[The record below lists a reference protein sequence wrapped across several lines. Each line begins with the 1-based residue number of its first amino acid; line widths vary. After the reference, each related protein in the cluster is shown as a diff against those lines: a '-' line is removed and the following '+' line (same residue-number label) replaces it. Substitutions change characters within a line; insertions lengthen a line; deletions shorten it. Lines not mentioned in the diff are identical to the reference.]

1 MNKGDQ
7 INHYNGKLPFT
18 SLLLLIFSFYSCNEK
33 PIERKAERSFYY
45 WKSVVK
51 LTAFELKRLDSLQV
65 KNIYL
70 KFFDVDFD
78 ISSNQAIP
86 IAKMQIQDRG
96 LIGKY
101 NIIPTV
107 FITNASIQKID
118 STQTKLL
125 AAKIYGLINDLC
137 KKYQINHIAEIQL
150 DCDWTASTRDKY
162 FSLLQQMKQVTKT
175 TISATIRLHQ
185 IKYISSS
192 GIPPADRGL
201 LMCYNM
207 GNLKNPATKNSI
219 IETTELRKYIGNL
232 SSYPLPL
239 DIALPL
245 FEWKVLFRE
254 NIYKG
259 LIENIPD
266 VAFTNSFT
274 RKEEGRFEIL
284 KDTILA
290 GYDLRKGDVLRSEE
304 SNIAELTTSAKEV
317 NQRLKN
323 TLGRVS
329 LYHLDSVTLSKF
341 TTNELEGIYTIF
353 R

>member
-1 MNKGDQ
+1 
-7 INHYNGKLPFT
+7 
-18 SLLLLIFSFYSCNEK
+18 
-33 PIERKAERSFYY
+33 
-45 WKSVVK
+45 
-51 LTAFELKRLDSLQV
+51 
-65 KNIYL
+65 
-70 KFFDVDFD
+70 
-78 ISSNQAIP
+78 
-86 IAKMQIQDRG
+86 
-96 LIGKY
+96 
-101 NIIPTV
+101 
-107 FITNASIQKID
+107 
-118 STQTKLL
+118 
-125 AAKIYGLINDLC
+125 
-137 KKYQINHIAEIQL
+137 
-150 DCDWTASTRDKY
+150 
-162 FSLLQQMKQVTKT
+162 
-175 TISATIRLHQ
+175 
-185 IKYISSS
+185 
-192 GIPPADRGL
+192 
-201 LMCYNM
+201 M